1 MIRLGVSGLSAAYG
15 RTRVLHDVALP
26 DLHDGQLLGLL
37 GPNASGKSTAMHCLA
52 RQMKADGEIR
62 IDGDPVSD
70 IPHATW
76 LRKVAIVPQSP
87 PAPTSLTPTELL
99 WSAVRALDLALSDR
113 SLAARIQ
120 DIFAEL
126 GLSELAFAPL
136 HTLSG
141 GKRQLVG
148 IALALVRDP
157 QIVLLDEP
165 TSALDLYW
173 RLTVL
178 DLVRSRLARQGG
190 AAVIALHDMD
200 LAARYCDQVAL
211 LSNGRVVAAGLPA
224 EVMTPDNLASVYGVE
239 AKTRMGED
247 GRVTINVLRP
257 IGAP

>member
-1 MIRLGVSGLSAAYG
+1 M
-15 RTRVLHDVALP
+15 
-26 DLHDGQLLGLL
+26 
-37 GPNASGKSTAMHCLA
+37 
-52 RQMKADGEIR
+52 
-62 IDGDPVSD
+62 
-70 IPHATW
+70 
-76 LRKVAIVPQSP
+76 
-87 PAPTSLTPTELL
+87 
-99 WSAVRALDLALSDR
+99 
-113 SLAARIQ
+113 
-120 DIFAEL
+120 
-126 GLSELAFAPL
+126 
-136 HTLSG
+136 
-141 GKRQLVG
+141 VG

-211 LSNGRVVAAGLPA
+211 LSNGRIVAAGLPA

-257 IGAP
+257 IRVS